1 MTGPGYG
8 CGLPDRSGQV
18 KAAPFITFGPFEMPL
33 LGGERDKFRRVARFV
48 IGLLLSAILVVL
60 VLAIVYRFVPPVST
74 LMLARWA
81 MLQPVERITTPLE
94 GIAPSLATAVIA
106 SEDAR
111 FCAHRG
117 VDWDALREVIED
129 AEDDAP
135 SRGASTIPMQTAKN
149 LFLWPGR
156 SYVRKALE
164 LPIALYIDLI
174 WGKRRVMEVYLNVAE
189 WGDGVFGAEAA
200 ARRHFGKSARNL
212 TRGEAALL
220 ATALP
225 NPRLRNPSRPTARH
239 RALAN
244 RLLARMEAGAGRT
257 GCLQP
262 IRSASRG

>member
-1 MTGPGYG
+1 
-8 CGLPDRSGQV
+8 
-18 KAAPFITFGPFEMPL
+18 MPL
-33 LGGERDKFRRVARFV
+33 LGGGGAYGFRRVVRFA
-48 IGLLLSAILVVL
+48 IGLVLSAILAVL
-60 VLAIVYRFVPPVST
+60 VLGILYRFVPPVST

-81 MLQPVERITTPLE
+81 TLRPVQRVTVPLD
-94 GIAPSLATAVIA
+94 GIAPSLTMAVIA

-111 FCAHRG
+111 FCAHHG
-117 VDWDALREVIED
+117 IDWGALREVIED

-174 WGKRRVMEVYLNVAE
+174 WGKRRLMEVYLNVAE

-200 ARRHFGKSARNL
+200 ARRHFGKNARSL

-225 NPRLRNPSRPTARH
+225 NPRLRNPSRPTAGH
-239 RALAN
+239 RARAN
-244 RLLARMEAGAGRT
+244 RLLARMESSGALRA
-257 GCLQP
+257 CLQP
-262 IRSASRG
+262 TRSASKD